1 MSNNYC
7 EITPAIE
14 TLAQLSVENSTIQ
27 QEDYSRS
34 GVMREKDTAPNTT
47 AMTTPTSTVSGFFTL
62 NRENKS
68 ISPLYGNI
76 TAKSTMFPV

>member
-1 MSNNYC
+1 
-7 EITPAIE
+7 
-14 TLAQLSVENSTIQ
+14 
-27 QEDYSRS
+27 
-34 GVMREKDTAPNTT
+34 MREKDTAPNTT

-76 TAKSTMFPV
+76 TAKSTMFLSTTIYIQLSMSTYG